1 MISLVNMKKDVTQ
14 THLLG
19 RSLVDKDSDI
29 VWAVGSVDEANA
41 FIGLA
46 KVYVKDEKIKET
58 LSFIQ
63 RKMFK
68 VGTEIVSKES
78 VFSDEDLNE
87 IMGIVKEFEK
97 EVVKPKKFI
106 ILEKDEATAYLS
118 VARAVVRRT
127 ERWSVRLHKKGL
139 VSKPFVEWMN
149 KLSYLIYLMILKES
163 NGKFEEL

>member
-1 MISLVNMKKDVTQ
+1 MKKDVTQ

-68 VGTEIVSKES
+68 AGMEIVSKES
-78 VFSDEDLNE
+78 VFSDEDFNE
-87 IMGIVKEFEK
+87 IMGIIKEFEK
-97 EVVKPKKFI
+97 EVVKPRKFI

-118 VARAVVRRT
+118 VARAVVRRA
-127 ERWSVRLHKKGL
+127 ERWGVRLHKKGL
-139 VSKPFVEWMN
+139 VPKPFVEWMN

>member
-1 MISLVNMKKDVTQ
+1 MKKDVTQ

-68 VGTEIVSKES
+68 AGMEIVSKE
-78 VFSDEDLNE
+78 N
-87 IMGIVKEFEK
+87 
-97 EVVKPKKFI
+97 
-106 ILEKDEATAYLS
+106 
-118 VARAVVRRT
+118 
-127 ERWSVRLHKKGL
+127 
-139 VSKPFVEWMN
+139 
-149 KLSYLIYLMILKES
+149 LMILKES